1 MSMTFTIA
9 RRMDDGAWWH
19 GHHDAAFNVHNAGG
33 FAILEA
39 IGIEADYCGSHD
51 AADVHARCVAW
62 RATHPA
68 APAERPM
75 VRVGVDDDYV
85 AERIPRLEA
94 LAQVAAAEGAAV
106 GWS

>member
-1 MSMTFTIA
+1 MSMDFTIA

-19 GHHDAAFNVHNAGG
+19 GPHDAAFNVHNQGG
-33 FAILEA
+33 CAILRA
-39 IGIEADYCGSHD
+39 IGIDPDSCGSHD

-62 RATHPA
+62 RATH
-68 APAERPM
+68 AEPSGARPM

-85 AERIPRLEA
+85 AERIAWLEE
-94 LAQVAAAEGAAV
+94 LARIAVAEGAEV